1 MVNMKRDIKKPICL
15 IILDGWGLSDCRDGN
30 AIYLADTP
38 NMDRY
43 YKIYPNTKLNASG
56 EAVGLPAGQM
66 GNSEVGHLNIGAGR
80 VVLQEFT
87 RISKSIKRGDFFK
100 NRILLEAINN
110 VKKNKSSLHLM
121 GLVSDGGV
129 HSHIGHLKALVDL
142 ATNNGVSDLYIHA
155 FLDGRDVPPRSAVPY
170 LEEVDRYLSKKRV
183 GEIATVSGR
192 YYAMDRDNRWDRTKR
207 SYDALVY
214 RVGEKY
220 RTAVRLVEK
229 SYENGIDDEF
239 VIPALVDVK
248 SEDNAKI
255 KQKDSLIFFNF
266 RPDRARQLTRA
277 FVSSKFDKFNRGKN
291 NPVVYF
297 VCMTQY
303 DKKFD
308 THIVYPPKKI
318 KNTLG
323 EVLAA
328 NGLRQLRIAETE
340 KYAHVT
346 FFFNGGVEKP
356 NKGEDRILIPSPKVK
371 TYDLRPEM
379 SIYEVT
385 SDASEKISEGVYDV
399 IVLNYANPDM
409 VGHTGF
415 LNAAI
420 KAVEAVDKC
429 LGKVVRALGEVGGLA
444 LITADHGNVE
454 EMLCPE
460 TNKPVTAHSTSM
472 VPFIV
477 CDENIKN
484 LRGQGSGKY
493 CCLCDISPTILSLLN
508 IAKPDEMTGKSIII
522 NNR

>member
-1 MVNMKRDIKKPICL
+1 MKKDTKKPICL

-43 YKIYPNTKLNASG
+43 YKIYPNTKLNASE

-87 RISKSIKRGDFFK
+87 RISKSIERGDFFT

-110 VKKNKSSLHLM
+110 VKKNKSSLHLI

-129 HSHIGHLKALVDL
+129 HSHIGHLKALIDL

-170 LEEVDRYLSKKRV
+170 LKEVDRYLGEKRV

-220 RTAVRLVEK
+220 RTADSLVEK

-266 RPDRARQLTRA
+266 RPDRARQLTQA
-277 FVSSKFDKFNRGKN
+277 FISSKFDKFNRGKD

-303 DKKFD
+303 DEKFD
-308 THIVYPPKKI
+308 AHIAYPPKKI

-323 EVLAA
+323 EVLMLLFSSMEEWK
-328 NGLRQLRIAETE
+328 NQIR
-340 KYAHVT
+340 
-346 FFFNGGVEKP
+346 
-356 NKGEDRILIPSPKVK
+356 
-371 TYDLRPEM
+371 
-379 SIYEVT
+379 
-385 SDASEKISEGVYDV
+385 EKIE
-399 IVLNYANPDM
+399 
-409 VGHTGF
+409 F
-415 LNAAI
+415 
-420 KAVEAVDKC
+420 
-429 LGKVVRALGEVGGLA
+429 
-444 LITADHGNVE
+444 
-454 EMLCPE
+454 
-460 TNKPVTAHSTSM
+460 
-472 VPFIV
+472 
-477 CDENIKN
+477 
-484 LRGQGSGKY
+484 
-493 CCLCDISPTILSLLN
+493 
-508 IAKPDEMTGKSIII
+508 
-522 NNR
+522 